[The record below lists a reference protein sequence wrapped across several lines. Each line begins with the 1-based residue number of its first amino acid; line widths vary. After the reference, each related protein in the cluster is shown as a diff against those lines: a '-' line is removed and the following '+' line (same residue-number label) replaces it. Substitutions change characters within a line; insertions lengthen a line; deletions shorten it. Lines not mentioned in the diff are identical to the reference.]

1 MGTSR
6 VRTLDVRA
14 WAPLPT
20 LLVCCAVLAEVVSLR
35 GLLLGVVA
43 GSVGLWAVVGALLTA
58 GHRWIGWLVGFVGT
72 GVVALAA
79 DRLGGSTSGPLAR
92 SSLLACGLVVA
103 ALLLARTAWPMLL
116 LLPML
121 GLLGSAVALGSGKDA
136 LLWCGTWSVAAGM
149 TLVMLGPYGSVLLSH
164 RQRLIPLLTALLC
177 VGLGATAAGVAAT
190 AVLGQPWQMRHTDGG
205 VDLRA
210 LVAAPVA
217 LLLAPLADTSRPLP
231 PPADTG
237 TTAPLPPPAPP
248 PPTDTKASLPPPAPP
263 PPTDT
268 GTTAPPPSP
277 PPSMWRVLLAG
288 LLWALVLWLLVWAL
302 LTAGRFLVRWGAAR
316 ALWLGER
323 RRLRQG
329 SNRARVIGAWT
340 WARLRLA
347 RAGVPPPRWTAPD
360 VAVEW
365 ASRAGNDDLSTLAAL
380 TSEVAF
386 NSVGD
391 PTEQGARDAWRLAD
405 RVSRDAPRGPLR
417 HRISMSLR
425 TPHQAHRA
433 LVGTSTPR

>member
-1 MGTSR
+1 VGTSR

-210 LVAAPVA
+210 LPAAPVA

-231 PPADTG
+231 PPA
-237 TTAPLPPPAPP
+237 
-248 PPTDTKASLPPPAPP
+248 
-263 PPTDT
+263 DT